1 MRWLLW
7 STAVGRSHLGP
18 HHSCMPHVHAHAHTH
33 THTHTHTHNST
44 CTAKHKWGERN
55 FPHNLVIQALPSFS
69 GTGQTEVGWSAS
81 AAGKA
86 IKMKL
91 PSGMCLFLF
100 PMGQEEEVIH
110 AVELGQCC
118 GLAHDKQERE
128 QVSPSQTST
137 DSLSH
142 PH

>member
-1 MRWLLW
+1 MGCEI
-7 STAVGRSHLGP
+7 AA
-18 HHSCMPHVHAHAHTH
+18 MVHCCGQKSPWATPLACHTYMCTRAHTH
-33 THTHTHTHNST
+33 THTIQLARLST
-44 CTAKHKWGERN
+44 SGEKGIFRII
-55 FPHNLVIQALPSFS
+55 LIVIQALPSFS

-81 AAGKA
+81 AAEKS

-100 PMGQEEEVIH
+100 PMGQEEEAIH

-128 QVSPSQTST
+128 QVSPSG
-137 DSLSH
+137 
-142 PH
+142 